1 MGTVA
6 CTGSQSTT
14 GNSGQQSDLE
24 RLEALY
30 WAKVDSS
37 RMNFTQADID
47 FMTSMIGHHA
57 QALIM
62 AGMAPRNTDNRSI
75 QTLAARVINA
85 QRDEIE
91 TMQQW
96 LRDRGLNAP
105 VVQIDG
111 LSLRLDGA
119 AHSHTGAAGTI
130 PLMPGMITRAQLEE
144 LSQARNREFDRLF
157 LTFMIEHHLGAVVM
171 ARELFDTDGAAGDEE
186 AFRLAADIHVD
197 QITEVNRMRLMLQ
210 ELEEN

>member
-1 MGTVA
+1 MGTIA
-6 CTGSQSTT
+6 CSGTQSTT
-14 GNSGQQSDLE
+14 SNSGQQHDLE

-30 WAKVDSS
+30 WAKIDSS

-47 FMTSMIGHHA
+47 FMNNMIGHHA
-57 QALIM
+57 QALVM
-62 AGMAPRNTDNRSI
+62 ANMAPRNTDSRSI

-91 TMQQW
+91 TMQKW
-96 LRDRGLNAP
+96 LRDRGLHAP

-111 LSLRLDGA
+111 LILRLDGA
-119 AHSHTGAAGTI
+119 PHSHTGAEGTL
-130 PLMPGMITRAQLEE
+130 PLMPGMITLPQLQE
-144 LSQARNREFDRLF
+144 LSRLRNREFDRTF

-186 AFRLAADIHVD
+186 AFRLASDIHVD

-210 ELEEN
+210 ELE

>member
-1 MGTVA
+1 M
-6 CTGSQSTT
+6 TT
-14 GNSGQQSDLE
+14 GDSSQQPDLD

-47 FMTSMIGHHA
+47 FMNSMIGHHA

-62 AGMAPRNTDNRSI
+62 SGMAPRNTDNRSI

-85 QRDEIE
+85 QRDEIQ

-111 LSLRLDGA
+111 LSLRLDGV
-119 AHSHTGAAGTI
+119 AHSHTGAEGTI
-130 PLMPGMITRAQLEE
+130 PLMPGMITRPQLEQ
-144 LSQARNREFDRLF
+144 LSQARSREFDRLF
-157 LTFMIEHHLGAVVM
+157 LTFMIQHHLGAVVM
-171 ARELFDTDGAAGDEE
+171 SRELFDTDGAAGDEE